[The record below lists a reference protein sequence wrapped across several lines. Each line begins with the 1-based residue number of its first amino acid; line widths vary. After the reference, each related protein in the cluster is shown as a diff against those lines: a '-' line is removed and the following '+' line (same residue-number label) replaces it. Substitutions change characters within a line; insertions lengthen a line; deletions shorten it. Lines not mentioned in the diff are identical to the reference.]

1 MAVKVLLPGLLATQ
15 AGGENRFEIDAPTVG
30 AVLRALPIS
39 DLIFDETGALRGL
52 VNVYV
57 DQRDMRERDGLDTA
71 LEGDEEIRIVAAVAG
86 RIPVSVA
93 TRKRFLSELLAKLTI
108 PSVERM
114 CVRSL
119 PKAMH
124 WLAQPHS
131 GWTSSSASGASR
143 CQRSMSA
150 GRMPA
155 WTWHSPI
162 QIFSLRP
169 VTRSSQMPRYMSGRK
184 RISLS
189 AGIASMTAFAL
200 PDVQQ

>member
-86 RIPVSVA
+86 
-93 TRKRFLSELLAKLTI
+93 
-108 PSVERM
+108 
-114 CVRSL
+114 
-119 PKAMH
+119 
-124 WLAQPHS
+124 
-131 GWTSSSASGASR
+131 G
-143 CQRSMSA
+143 
-150 GRMPA
+150 
-155 WTWHSPI
+155 
-162 QIFSLRP
+162 
-169 VTRSSQMPRYMSGRK
+169 
-184 RISLS
+184 
-189 AGIASMTAFAL
+189 
-200 PDVQQ
+200 